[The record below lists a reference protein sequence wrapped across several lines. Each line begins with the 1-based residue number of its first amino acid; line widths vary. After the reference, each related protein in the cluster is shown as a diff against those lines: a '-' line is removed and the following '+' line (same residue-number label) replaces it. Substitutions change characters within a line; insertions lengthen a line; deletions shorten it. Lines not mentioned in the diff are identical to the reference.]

1 MLFVDNEG
9 TKFSLLRG
17 LSENHVVD
25 FFAEKFVEAEATIHA
40 FTWLARVPSSCS
52 IANPPSRGVTSCKL
66 LEGALDVSA
75 DVRIQMLG
83 LVEQLKKLGEKGC
96 VPTPRAK

>member
-1 MLFVDNEG
+1 M
-9 TKFSLLRG
+9 
-17 LSENHVVD
+17 
-25 FFAEKFVEAEATIHA
+25 
-40 FTWLARVPSSCS
+40 
-52 IANPPSRGVTSCKL
+52 L

-96 VPTPRAK
+96 LPTPRAK